1 MTDGEEIEGDVESR
15 GGDMYLTQTH
25 PTQTTVRHPSLT
37 YYSWKFRQE
46 KGAQILIDSELLRS
60 TCFMWHSCL
69 ALFIARRGFEWLRH
83 SQPPSVL
90 NVNARPLS
98 FQTEYYWS
106 DEMNE
111 TLAKNVTVAMASQ
124 TA

>member
-1 MTDGEEIEGDVESR
+1 
-15 GGDMYLTQTH
+15 
-25 PTQTTVRHPSLT
+25 
-37 YYSWKFRQE
+37 
-46 KGAQILIDSELLRS
+46 
-60 TCFMWHSCL
+60 MWHSCL

-83 SQPPSVL
+83 SQPPTVL

-124 TA
+124 TALRSNPVYTQVTMIIIQGRRQVVILNTYDC